1 MTKREMM
8 KKAHQITAR
17 IQKACR
23 EMGIESAYSVTFSAA
38 MKMVWAEA
46 KGAASVSP
54 MSVSMRV
61 RDAILASMTPT
72 EKDAYI
78 EAAAA
83 RREARIAA

>member
-23 EMGIESAYSVTFSAA
+23 EMGVESSYQVTFSAA
-38 MKMVWAEA
+38 IKAVWAEA
-46 KGAASVSP
+46 KGGPAAPRSA
-54 MSVSMRV
+54 MAV
-61 RDAILASMTPT
+61 RDAIMATMTN
-72 EKDAYI
+72 EQKDAYI

-83 RREARIAA
+83 RREARLAA